1 MAALLKDLSTTYGT
15 VLYLDSKEI
24 ENVPKNILFVRHQTV
39 LDIHKCEK
47 TNANFTSTAIAYF
60 ISQQIKGSPSLESY
74 KTATVSPPFKK
85 TVSSNKFDFKGEDLK
100 ENARNFHKQ
109 YEGKIRVVNGKHNFA
124 DLHAAFT

>member
-1 MAALLKDLSTTYGT
+1 MKDLSTTYAT
-15 VLYLDSKEI
+15 VLYLDSQEI

-85 TVSSNKFDFKGEDLK
+85 INSNSKFDFKGDDLK

-109 YEGKIRVVNGKHNFA
+109 YEGKIRVVNSKHNFA
-124 DLHAAFT
+124 DLQAAFT